1 MQYLHREEQAYPRTL
16 IFWVSSKWWSKAMIK
31 SGSEP
36 MSHGFITEGA
46 LSWAEAWACPRWRRS
61 LQSKLISVPYSPNNS
76 CIISYI
82 YICTETPHKSK
93 PKHNFNVNRQLIHN
107 LHEDSKYYH
116 ITGNLLQ
123 LWLFICSH
131 LQRTR
136 LQNIQNLSKADKS
149 KINISYLCH
158 SIESQ
163 ANISTTEKLQ
173 N

>member
-1 MQYLHREEQAYPRTL
+1 MASSLRVCLAGQKHGHAPGEEDHCNLSLLVYPT
-16 IFWVSSKWWSKAMIK
+16 
-31 SGSEP
+31 
-36 MSHGFITEGA
+36 A
-46 LSWAEAWACPRWRRS
+46 LTIAV
-61 LQSKLISVPYSPNNS
+61 LFL
-76 CIISYI
+76 I

-136 LQNIQNLSKADKS
+136 LQNIRNLSKADKS

-163 ANISTTEKLQ
+163 VNISTTEKFQ
-173 N
+173 ISQKTEDRKPQY